1 MVIIPEQARATISK
15 ASPGEFT
22 KMTKLEKNC
31 GDMKKTLAVVITAGV
46 LIFIAASC
54 KKTEKDSNVPVPVFS
69 TYRPDAT
76 EKASKHREIYYGL
89 LTPVEVCNIF
99 ERLNIH
105 YNDTIVLP
113 PENRDLYMS
122 SYKAAMNLGVYGV
135 DMGYMKLFGSNR
147 QTVSYFAAIR
157 TLSERLNMPDTFLS
171 DAIKTLDSG
180 MSNPDSLTTLMNE
193 AYEKIDSHLRQEG
206 SQGTLGLMLMGG
218 WIEAMYL
225 ATQLAYDPSNPD
237 PQVVGKIAE
246 QKYSLNSLLSF
257 MKNYYDDPMVV
268 FYTKKL
274 KYLNRWFDTFNIYYQ
289 PGDVSVDTIRQV
301 ITTSGTEMNVT
312 VETLN
317 EIRDYVANLRAEV
330 VAV

>member
-1 MVIIPEQARATISK
+1 M
-15 ASPGEFT
+15 
-22 KMTKLEKNC
+22 KN
-31 GDMKKTLAVVITAGV
+31 TLTVVITAGV
-46 LIFIAASC
+46 LVFTATSC
-54 KKTEKDSNVPVPVFS
+54 KKAEKGSQIAVPLFS
-69 TYRPDAT
+69 THYPDA
-76 EKASKHREIYYGL
+76 SKKTSRNREIYYGL
-89 LTPVEVCNIF
+89 MTPAEVCNIF
-99 ERLNIH
+99 ERLNIS
-105 YNDTIVLP
+105 YNDTIVLS

-135 DMGYMKLFGSNR
+135 DMGYMKIFGVNR
-147 QTVSYFAAIR
+147 RTVSYFNTIR

-171 DAIKTLDSG
+171 DVIKTLDAD
-180 MSNPDSLTTLMNE
+180 MDNADSLTTLMND
-193 AYEKIDSHLRQEG
+193 AYENIDLHLRQEG
-206 SQGTLGLMLMGG
+206 SEGTLGLMLMGG

-225 ATQLAYDPSNPD
+225 ASQLAYDPETPD
-237 PQVVGKIAE
+237 PQVVGKLAE

-274 KYLNRWFDTFNIYYQ
+274 KYLNRWFDTFDIYYQ
-289 PGDVSVDTIRQV
+289 PGDVSVDTVRQV
-301 ITTSGTEMNVT
+301 IITSGTEMNVT

>member
-1 MVIIPEQARATISK
+1 M
-15 ASPGEFT
+15 
-22 KMTKLEKNC
+22 KN
-31 GDMKKTLAVVITAGV
+31 TLTVMITAGV
-46 LIFIAASC
+46 LVFTATSC
-54 KKTEKDSNVPVPVFS
+54 KKAEKGSQIAVPLFS
-69 TYRPDAT
+69 THYPDA
-76 EKASKHREIYYGL
+76 SKKTSRNREIYYGL
-89 LTPVEVCNIF
+89 MTPAEVCNIF
-99 ERLNIH
+99 ERLNIS
-105 YNDTIVLP
+105 YNDTIVLS

-135 DMGYMKLFGSNR
+135 DMGYMKIFGVNR
-147 QTVSYFAAIR
+147 RTVSYFNTIR

-171 DAIKTLDSG
+171 DVIKTLDAD
-180 MSNPDSLTTLMNE
+180 MDNADSLTTLMND
-193 AYEKIDSHLRQEG
+193 AYENIDLHLRQEG
-206 SQGTLGLMLMGG
+206 SEGTLGLMLMGG

-225 ATQLAYDPSNPD
+225 ASQLAYDPETPD
-237 PQVVGKIAE
+237 PQVVGKLAE

-274 KYLNRWFDTFNIYYQ
+274 KYLNRWFDTFDIYYQ
-289 PGDVSVDTIRQV
+289 PGDVSVDTVRQV
-301 ITTSGTEMNVT
+301 IITSGTEMNVT